1 MSKQTIVIDREYGSG
16 GREVARIISEKLG
29 MEFYD
34 GNLLVMASERFG
46 INLGVMKDYD
56 EKGVGSLLYNI
67 AMAANYSSNYNYE
80 KMEAPYRIYTAQA
93 QVMKR
98 LVAERPCIFLGR
110 CADEI
115 LKDVTP
121 VLSVFIFGTDMEK
134 KKKRIANVDGIA
146 GKGVDNYIHKKDAQ
160 RKSYYHYYTKKE
172 WGNMR
177 NYDMCLNTA
186 LLSYEEAA
194 DAIIGALKK

>member
-1 MSKQTIVIDREYGSG
+1 MSRQSIVIDREYGSG

-29 MEFYD
+29 IEFYD
-34 GNLLVMASERFG
+34 GNLLVMASEKYG
-46 INLGVMKDYD
+46 IDLGVMKDYD

-67 AMAANYSSNYNYE
+67 AMAANYTNSYNYE

-93 QVMKR
+93 QVMRR
-98 LVAERPCIFLGR
+98 LVGEGPCIFLGR

-115 LKDVTP
+115 LKGVTP
-121 VLSVFIFGTDMEK
+121 LLNVFIFGTDMEK

-146 GKGVDNYIHKKDAQ
+146 GRGAENYIHKKDAQ
-160 RKSYYHYYTKKE
+160 RKNYYHYYTKKE

-177 NYDMCLNTA
+177 NYDLCLNTA
-186 LLSYEEAA
+186 LLDYEEAA